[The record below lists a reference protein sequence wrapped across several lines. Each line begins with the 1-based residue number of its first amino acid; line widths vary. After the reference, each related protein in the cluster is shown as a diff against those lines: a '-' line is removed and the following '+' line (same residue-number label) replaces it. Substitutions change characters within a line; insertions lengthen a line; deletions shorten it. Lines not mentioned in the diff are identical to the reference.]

1 MNPQGTL
8 PLSDLRVIDLTD
20 GVAGVAGRVLA
31 DMGADVILVEPPGGA
46 ATRRQ
51 PPLHRGHG
59 LRFATTHSNK
69 RGVVIDL
76 DSAQGPDR
84 LLGLIDGADLVLESY
99 PPGYLERRGVGP
111 DTMRERHPGVVVTS
125 VTDFGQTG
133 PYRDYTANDAVLTAM
148 SSALTRSGAPGRE
161 PLLPPGELASQTAAV
176 HVAFAALLAV
186 YHARRTGRGDYVDCS
201 LFDLAVQ
208 DLDPA
213 LGMGGTATMGQPLTE
228 LPPGRPDRRML
239 YPVLPCADGHVRMF
253 IGSAKQWR
261 AVFTWLGE
269 PESLSDPSLEQFFTR
284 FLNWDK
290 IRPALVELF
299 ADKSRD
305 EIVTYA
311 SEQGVAVAPLS
322 TPAEIL
328 RSDHVEQRR
337 SFRTAEVAPGLV
349 GAIANG
355 FVEFDRQRAGFRHRA
370 PEPGE
375 HDHLLQAETRSRRA
389 VEPARPARRPL
400 EGVRVLDLGVI
411 VVGAETGR
419 SLADQGA
426 DVIKIETREFMDG
439 ARQSD
444 GPDRCGYSFALG
456 NRGKRSFGL
465 NLRAKAGKEVFR
477 QLVAKS
483 DVVLTNFKPGTLESL
498 GLSYQELRSVNPRII
513 VVESSAWGASGPW
526 SKRMGYGPL
535 VRSTIGL
542 TQLWRHPGASDEFG
556 DDQFGDDMTV
566 YPDHAAGRAGSTAVM
581 AALLERERTG
591 VGRRIELA
599 QMDTVFGQLVT
610 EFLRESLEPG
620 SLVASGN
627 CAEFDAPSGLY
638 RCSGEDAYC
647 AVAVDGDDEFE
658 RLAAA
663 TDRLDLATDPRY
675 RTAADRVAHRDQLD
689 EALGAWMAG
698 LIPVQAQDRLQA
710 AGVAAGAA
718 VHASELPDNPQLN
731 ARRQF
736 GSLPQ
741 PGYDE
746 PLQAE
751 MGPALFENIPEPEL
765 RPASLMAAD
774 TVEVCRDILGMSDA
788 EVDKL
793 VAAGVLEV
801 REAATVTSR

>member
-1 MNPQGTL
+1 MTL

-51 PPLHRGHG
+51 PPLYCGHG
-59 LRFATTHSNK
+59 LRFATAHSNK

-76 DSAQGPDR
+76 DAAEGPDR
-84 LLGLIDGADLVLESY
+84 LLGLTDDADLVLESHPY
-99 PPGYLERRGVGP
+99 GYLERRGVGA
-111 DTMRERHPGVVVTS
+111 DTMRKRNPGVVVTS
-125 VTDFGQTG
+125 ITDFGQTG
-133 PYRDYTANDAVLTAM
+133 PYRDYTASDAVLTAM

-176 HVAFAALLAV
+176 HAAFAALLAV

-213 LGMGGTATMGQPLTE
+213 FGMGGTATMGQPLTE

-239 YPVLPCADGHVRMF
+239 YPILPCADGHVRMF

-261 AVFTWLGE
+261 AVYTWLGE
-269 PESLSDPSLEQFFTR
+269 PEALSDPSLEQFATR

-305 EIVTYA
+305 DIITYA

-322 TPAEIL
+322 TSEEIL
-328 RSDHVEQRR
+328 RSDHVKQRR
-337 SFRTAEVAPGLV
+337 SFLTAEVAPGLP
-349 GAIANG
+349 GDIANG
-355 FVEFDRQRAGFRHRA
+355 FVDFDHQRAGFRHRA

-375 HDHLLQAETRSRRA
+375 HDDIFQAGTRSR
-389 VEPARPARRPL
+389 PAFECAQPTRRPL
-400 EGVRVLDLGVI
+400 EGIRVLDLGVI

-444 GPDRCGYSFALG
+444 GPDRCGYAFALG

-465 NLRAKAGKEVFR
+465 NLRAKAGTEVFR

-483 DVVLTNFKPGTLESL
+483 DVVLSNFKPGTLESL
-498 GLSYQELRSVNPRII
+498 GLGYQELRSINPRII

-535 VRSTIGL
+535 VRSTVGL
-542 TQLWRHPGASDEFG
+542 TQLWRHPGASDE
-556 DDQFGDDMTV
+556 FGDDMTV

-581 AALLERERTG
+581 AALLERQRTG
-591 VGRRIELA
+591 VGRHIELA
-599 QMDTVFGQLVT
+599 QMETVLGQLAT
-610 EFLRESLEPG
+610 EFLRESLDPG
-620 SLVASGN
+620 SLVALGN
-627 CAEFDAPSGLY
+627 SAEFDAPAGLY

-647 AVAVDGDDEFE
+647 VVTVDGDEAFA
-658 RLAAA
+658 RLAEAI
-663 TDRLDLATDPRY
+663 DRRDLAADPRY
-675 RTAADRVAHRDQLD
+675 KTAADRVAHRKQLD
-689 EALGAWMAG
+689 DVLGSWMAG
-698 LIPVQAQDRLQA
+698 LTPVEAQDRLQA

-718 VHASELPDNPQLN
+718 VHASELLVNPQLS

-736 GSLPQ
+736 GALPE
-741 PGYDE
+741 PGYDA
-746 PLQAE
+746 PLDTE

-765 RPASLMAAD
+765 RPAALMAAD
-774 TVEVCRDILGMSDA
+774 TVEVCCEILDMSAA
-788 EVDKL
+788 EVDEL
-793 VAAGVLEV
+793 VARGVLEV
-801 REAATVTSR
+801 RETAT